1 MATIIAGGDAI
12 VTVNLLQNGK
22 PYPAT
27 GPIKAAIYPMNGK
40 TALYGEVDVPDD
52 VQGADW
58 PAGVVAVEIP
68 GSATASL
75 ASGDY
80 LLVLTGP
87 AMIKRSRLTVETLF
101 LPTRNSLFIRD
112 IVVDEIRTDQLMA
125 AAASVLSGVE
135 VSDDYIWGKVRAAES
150 EISHTLGV
158 PLVPTRFFSVEPP
171 TQEQIDALDGM
182 AWEVEPAYDYAP
194 DLFRGD
200 RWGLLVTRQRPI
212 IDIISF
218 SFTYPS
224 SKDSYMPIPLDWIR
238 WDAKYGSLNLV
249 PSSPAIFAQM
259 DAIIMTALTGGRAI
273 PQMMRLDYTAG
284 LQDVPNQYPELI
296 DVIKKLAVL
305 KIVADSYLPQSGSI
319 SADGLSQSLS
329 VDMGKYQEVIDHT
342 LNGPDGSNGGLMRKL
357 HGIRM
362 LVM

>member
-1 MATIIAGGDAI
+1 MSTIIAGSDA
-12 VTVNLLQNGK
+12 VVSVSVLQNGH
-22 PYPAT
+22 PVPLS
-27 GPIKAAIYPMNGK
+27 GDVFAAVYTMDGK
-40 TALYGEVDVPDD
+40 TKLYGEVPVDSNAG
-52 VQGADW
+52 GADW
-58 PAGVVAVEIP
+58 ANGLVVVSIP
-68 GSATASL
+68 GSASATVDP
-75 ASGDY
+75 GEY
-80 LLVLTGP
+80 MLVLRYPSG
-87 AMIKRSRLTVETLF
+87 IKRSRLVVETMF
-101 LPTRNSLFIRD
+101 VPTRTSLFIRD

-158 PLVPTRFFSVEPP
+158 PLVPTRFFSIEPTP
-171 TQEQIDALDGM
+171 EQIEALDGM
-182 AWEVEPAYDYAP
+182 AWEVEPPYDYSP

-212 IDIISF
+212 ISIESF

-224 SKDSYMPIPLDWIR
+224 SKDSFMPIPNDWIR
-238 WDAKYGSLNLV
+238 YDAKYGTLNLV

-259 DAIIMTALTGGRAI
+259 DAIIMTALTGGRSI

-284 LQDVPNQYPELI
+284 LQDVPNKFPELI
-296 DVIKKLAVL
+296 DVIKKLAVY

-329 VDMGKYQEVIDHT
+329 VDMAKYQEVIDHT
-342 LNGPDGSNGGLMRKL
+342 LNGGEGSNGGLMRKL
-357 HGIRM
+357 HGIR
-362 LVM
+362 LAVL